1 MISCD
6 RGCRGRFFIVKE
18 LVMNEP
24 RYGSEAE
31 LAEILRKFEDATIGR
46 DDWKHAEHMVV
57 ALFYL
62 RDHDIETATAKM
74 RSGILNLLVKGF
86 EVDLK
91 KEMPY
96 HETITV
102 FWMRLVSDYL
112 ISSNGGS
119 LLDKANELAALY
131 DKDYPLKFYSRDALF
146 SARAREKY
154 VEPDRE
160 AIAK

>member
-1 MISCD
+1 MSK
-6 RGCRGRFFIVKE
+6 RKYATEEE
-18 LVMNEP
+18 L
-24 RYGSEAE
+24 RT
-31 LAEILRKFEDATIGR
+31 ILRKFEDATIGR

-62 RDHDIETATAKM
+62 RDHDLEIATDKM

-86 EVDLK
+86 EVDVE

-102 FWMRLVSDYL
+102 FWMRLVDDYL
-112 ISSNGGS
+112 KSRNGGS

-131 DKDYPLKFYSRDALF
+131 DKDHPLQFYSRDLLF
-146 SARAREKY
+146 SARARETY
-154 VEPDRE
+154 VVPDRE
-160 AIAK
+160 ANTKNM

>member
-1 MISCD
+1 MRD
-6 RGCRGRFFIVKE
+6 K
-18 LVMNEP
+18 

-62 RDHDIETATAKM
+62 HEMDLEAATAKM
-74 RSGILNLLVKGF
+74 RSGILNLLVRGF
-86 EVDLK
+86 EVDLS

-102 FWMRLVSDYL
+102 FWMRLVNDYL
-112 ISSNGGS
+112 NRTNGGS

-131 DKDYPLKFYSRDALF
+131 DKDHPLKFYSKEVLF
-146 SARAREKY
+146 SDAARKAF
-154 VEPDRE
+154 VEPDLVSQ
-160 AIAK
+160 AA

>member
-1 MISCD
+1 MTD
-6 RGCRGRFFIVKE
+6 K
-18 LVMNEP
+18 

-62 RDHDIETATAKM
+62 REMDLEAATAKM
-74 RSGILNLLVKGF
+74 RSGILNLLVNGF
-86 EVDLK
+86 EVDLA

-102 FWMRLVSDYL
+102 FWMRLVADYL
-112 ISSNGGS
+112 GRTNGGS
-119 LLDKANELAALY
+119 LLAKANELAKLY
-131 DKDYPLKFYSRDALF
+131 DKDYPLRFYSRGLLF
-146 SARAREKY
+146 SDAARRSY
-154 VEPDRE
+154 VEPDLQNLNIVE
-160 AIAK
+160 

>member
-1 MISCD
+1 M
-6 RGCRGRFFIVKE
+6 KE
-18 LVMNEP
+18 P
-24 RYGSEAE
+24 KYGSEAE
-31 LAEILRKFEDATIGR
+31 LAEVLRKFEDATIGR

-62 RDHDIETATAKM
+62 RDHDLETATAKM
-74 RSGILNLLVKGF
+74 RSGILNLLVRGF

-102 FWMRLVSDYL
+102 FWMRLVYDYL
-112 ISSNGGS
+112 SSSNGGS

-131 DKDYPLKFYSRDALF
+131 DKDHPLNFYSRDLLF
-146 SARAREKY
+146 SARARQMY

-160 AIAK
+160 TMTKNL